1 MRHDDDARDIVQDA
15 MLQLARRYAER
26 PSEEGRPLF
35 YRILQNKIRD
45 CQRRRKV
52 RARLMSWLP
61 AWKTEEDEAADPY
74 DGVADA
80 ALNPRICWQ
89 PTRPW
94 RCCS

>member
-26 PSEEGRPLF
+26 PSEEWR
-35 YRILQNKIRD
+35 
-45 CQRRRKV
+45 
-52 RARLMSWLP
+52 P